1 MTELI
6 DVAPVQGLDPQV
18 GLLLSMLDDGTNEWR
33 EELDDMDVT
42 EDMLV
47 WQVFDGGH
55 SLGGII
61 LHIADVEAAWIH
73 AGAAGLDRSPDELKT
88 LLSEET
94 QQLNVDW
101 PAPPRKPLSWF
112 FEQHDAIREKTRK
125 ILHDLNDPEM
135 IAAHKRYQ
143 FTLRWILHH
152 VLTHEAYH
160 GGQAVLLALQHSR
173 KQPS

>member
-1 MTELI
+1 MTENLV
-6 DVAPVQGLDPQV
+6 DVAPVANLDTQV
-18 GLLLSMLDDGTNEWR
+18 GLLLAMLDDNTQEWR
-33 EELDDMDVT
+33 EELEGIDVT

-47 WQVFDGGH
+47 WQAFEGGH

-73 AGAAGLDRSPDELKT
+73 AGAAGLDRPPEELKR

-94 QQLNVDW
+94 QQLKVDW
-101 PAPPRKPLSWF
+101 PTPPRKPLNWY

-125 ILHDLNDPEM
+125 ILADLNDPEKV
-135 IAAHKRYQ
+135 AGRNNYQ

-160 GGQAVLLALQHSR
+160 GGQAVLLALQYLR
-173 KQPS
+173 K

>member
-1 MTELI
+1 MTEEI
-6 DVAPVQGLDPQV
+6 YDVASVETLSPQV
-18 GLLLSMLDDGTNEWR
+18 GLLLSMLDDNTQEWR
-33 EELDDMDVT
+33 EELDDIDVT

-47 WQVFDGGH
+47 WQAFEDGH

-73 AGAAGLDRSPDELKT
+73 TGAAGLERSPEELKT

-94 QQLNVDW
+94 QQLNVNW
-101 PAPPRKPLSWF
+101 PTPPRKPLNWF

-135 IAAHKRYQ
+135 VVGRKGYQ

-160 GGQAVLLALQHSR
+160 GGQAVLLALQHAR
-173 KQPS
+173 K